1 MLFLYLFFPLII
13 LSFNALII
21 DNIKA
26 INKGNPINLL
36 VFISK
41 ALYLLSIIFL
51 IINEYLIIND
61 WALIIGYLFP
71 LILLY

>member
-61 WALIIGYLFP
+61 
-71 LILLY
+71 